1 MIEPVE
7 VVQSLGMWFDL
18 YVDEYSHWKG
28 VYSKAFRSLY
38 NIRQIRKFLSKDT
51 KKILVLAFVT
61 SHLNYCNSLFYDLPQ
76 SQYDRLQRVLNSAA
90 GTWSV

>member
-1 MIEPVE
+1 MSMDIHIGKVC
-7 VVQSLGMWFDL
+7 
-18 YVDEYSHWKG
+18 
-28 VYSKAFRSLY
+28 SKAFRSLY